1 MVTNSDTESVQVEIF
16 PIRFLMPE
24 TTQRLLNEIYKN
36 GGILRISVHGP
47 NLPRSVP
54 YGPGKGAPIEENQ
67 DNLIQIGD
75 QVLELTVKVGRIRL
89 ELEDEK
95 YLEGLK
101 AACERALPFSFQVK
115 RGKFFHDK
123 LTVSDYAKYGKL
135 EGIEDKRILGLIDP
149 KAKKNRLA
157 VLSVDIV
164 TDDKER

>member
-24 TTQRLLNEIYKN
+24 TTERLLNEIYKN

-47 NLPRSVP
+47 NLPRSIP
-54 YGPGKGAPIEENQ
+54 FGPGKGAPIEENQ

-89 ELEDEK
+89 ELESEK
-95 YLEGLK
+95 YLEGMK
-101 AACERALPFSFQVK
+101 AACERALPFSFQIK

-123 LTVSDYAKYGKL
+123 LTVSDYAKFGKM
-135 EGIEDKRILGLIDP
+135 EDIEDKRILGLIDP

-157 VLSVDIV
+157 VLSVDVV